1 MRTKGLIQRSAA
13 VRLNLNG
20 QLLVLVEE
28 WRRSQPQIP
37 SRTAA
42 IRQLIGHALSSRE
55 QRTPPARDSQW
66 LIP

>member
-1 MRTKGLIQRSAA
+1 MHTKDLVQPSAA

-28 WRRSQPQIP
+28 WRRSQPRIP

-42 IRQLIGHALSSRE
+42 IRHLVGHALTSRE
-55 QRTPPARDSQW
+55 QREPKTAPIER
-66 LIP
+66 